1 MVVRRSRNR
10 GLSVAEILIATA
22 ILAVLLV
29 AVLGLFAQLLASTTK
44 NSHLQTGTY
53 FADRVLNQAIREARP
68 TAPAFDAYVEGQ
80 EGIYTHDQAAAT
92 IFYHRLKA
100 TRLTPVDVPGESW
113 YLEVEVSWW
122 QADSS
127 DPTRAR
133 PGSGKLFT
141 RQGRM
146 VYLSR

>member
-1 MVVRRSRNR
+1 MVARRSKNR

-22 ILAVLLV
+22 VLAVLLV

-44 NSHLQTGTY
+44 NNHLQTGTY
-53 FADRVLNQAIREARP
+53 FADRVLNQAIRQARP
-68 TAPAFDAYVEGQ
+68 TAPAFDPFVEGQ

-92 IFYHRLKA
+92 IFYHHLRA
-100 TRLTPVDVPGESW
+100 TRLTPVEVPGESW

-122 QADSS
+122 QADVS

-146 VYLSR
+146 VYLGR